1 MNAQIDP
8 AMHRAHFFVG
18 GLALLLSIV
27 TVGFAIANTSLQHA
41 AAEGQTKTAS
51 AQAAANVNA
60 SLIRMLAK
68 SAAENNDP
76 AIKALLA
83 RNGITFREA
92 PGATP
97 AGPAGS
103 PVPAPAQ

>member
-1 MNAQIDP
+1 MN
-8 AMHRAHFFVG
+8 RAHFFVG

-27 TVGFAIANTSLQHA
+27 TVGFAIANSALQRA
-41 AAEGQTKTAS
+41 AAEGQAKAAS
-51 AQAAANVNA
+51 AQTAANVNS

-76 AIKALLA
+76 AIKTLLA
-83 RNGITFREA
+83 QNGITFKET

-97 AGPAGS
+97 PAS
-103 PVPAPAQ
+103 PAPAPTN